1 MAAESRSYL
10 PMSTVSGG
18 GVYSVN
24 GRMCVIETL
33 GMVFAH
39 RTQGIAWY
47 RDLLAR
53 MHDFFGGGVK
63 SYDKPVQKELIL
75 PCLRELS
82 DLAYDLYGEP
92 HAVIGV
98 TFKVTPIGAKGMSMM
113 SVTAQG
119 TAVRWVEIDR
129 LPNPLQAPDPLE
141 VSPVDH
147 LVA

>member
-1 MAAESRSYL
+1 MAAESRPYL
-10 PMSTVSGG
+10 TMSTVSGG

-24 GRMCVIETL
+24 GNMCVVETL

-47 RDLLAR
+47 RDLFAR
-53 MHDFFGGGVK
+53 MHDLFGGGVK
-63 SYDKPVQKELIL
+63 SYDKPVQKELII

-82 DLAYDLYGEP
+82 DLAYDLYGDP

-119 TAVRWVEIDR
+119 TAVRWVEIDS
-129 LPNPLQAPDPLE
+129 LQNPIQTSDPHEL
-141 VSPVDH
+141 SPVDH
-147 LVA
+147 LMV